1 MSCQHTVDVGA
12 YLFGSLDLKERAAFE
27 RHLGD
32 CDCCQAEMLRLAP
45 LPGLLGRLSLEDV
58 ENLDEIPACPPKP
71 RHDQRRVLIA
81 CAAVLVLLALAG
93 GSFFLRQTPSQPTA
107 APPSSSSQPPTP
119 TWAAK
124 DAASGVN
131 GEVAMVSKT
140 WGTEMW
146 FMFAG
151 VKPGAR
157 CKVMVFDRQ
166 GRREIGGWWG
176 SDHAPDERIP
186 GSTSFRVDQ
195 IERMEV
201 SDESGLLVTLR
212 P

>member
-12 YLFGSLDLKERAAFE
+12 YLFGSLDLSERAAFE
-27 RHLGD
+27 RHLGG

-45 LPGLLGRLSLEDV
+45 LPGLLGRLTLEDV
-58 ENLDEIPACPPKP
+58 ENLDEIPSRPPRP
-71 RHDQRRVLIA
+71 DRRRRVVLV
-81 CAAVLVLLALAG
+81 CAAVLVTLALAG
-93 GSFFLRQTPSQPTA
+93 GIVFLQ
-107 APPSSSSQPPTP
+107 APPPP
-119 TWAAK
+119 TWAAENPGT
-124 DAASGVN
+124 GVN
-131 GEVAMVSKT
+131 GEVSMVQKS

-146 FMFAG
+146 FKLEE

-157 CKVMVFDRQ
+157 CKVIVFDRQ
-166 GRREIGGWWG
+166 GQREVGGWWG
-176 SDHAPDERIP
+176 SDHGPDERIP

-195 IERMEV
+195 IDRLEV

>member
-1 MSCQHTVDVGA
+1 MSCQYTVDVGA
-12 YLFGSLDLKERAAFE
+12 YLFGSLDLKERSAFE
-27 RHLGD
+27 RHLPG
-32 CDCCQAEMLRLAP
+32 CDTCQAEMLRLAP

-58 ENLDEIPACPPKP
+58 ENLDEIPALPPKP
-71 RHDQRRVLIA
+71 NHQRRVLIV
-81 CAAVLVLLALAG
+81 CAAVLTALALAG
-93 GSFFLRQTPSQPTA
+93 GILFLRPA
-107 APPSSSSQPPTP
+107 EPPPEPPIALPPAP
-119 TWAAK
+119 TWAAQDQGTGV
-124 DAASGVN
+124 DASVS
-131 GEVAMVSKT
+131 MVTKS

-146 FMFAG
+146 FKLG
-151 VKPGAR
+151 NVKPGAR

-195 IERMEV
+195 IDRLEV
-201 SDESGLLVTLR
+201 SDESGPLVTLR

>member
-27 RHLGD
+27 RHLGG

-45 LPGLLGRLSLEDV
+45 LPGLLSRLTQEDV

-71 RHDQRRVLIA
+71 KHDQRRVLIA

-93 GSFFLRQTPSQPTA
+93 GSFFLRQTPAQPSA
-107 APPSSSSQPPTP
+107 APTSSSRPPTP

-146 FMFAG
+146 FKLG
-151 VKPGAR
+151 EVRPGAR
-157 CKVMVFDRQ
+157 CKVIVFDRQ
-166 GRREIGGWWG
+166 GQREVGGWWG

-201 SDESGLLVTLR
+201 SDEKGLLVTLR

>member
-12 YLFGSLDLKERAAFE
+12 YLFGSLDLEERAAFE

-71 RHDQRRVLIA
+71 KRDNRVLVA
-81 CAAVLVLLALAG
+81 CAAVLVLFALAG
-93 GSFFLRQTPSQPTA
+93 GSFFLDWTAEPVA
-107 APPSSSSQPPTP
+107 APPSASPPP
-119 TWAAK
+119 PPPRWSAQ
-124 DAASGVN
+124 DAATGVD
-131 GEVAMVSKT
+131 GEAEMVSKS

-146 FMFAG
+146 FKLG
-151 VKPGAR
+151 DVKPGAR
-157 CKVMVFDRQ
+157 CKVIVFDRQ
-166 GRREIGGWWG
+166 GQREIGGWWG

-195 IERMEV
+195 IDRLEV